1 MDPAPQQSLT
11 LDQCIDQIAQ
21 ELETADLH
29 YGHGAIDAQS
39 EALWIAS
46 KQLDLSPTDALD
58 HLGQV
63 MSTEQIVQALE
74 VTHIRISTRKPLA
87 YILGE
92 AWLMGVPFSLAS
104 KVLFPAPG

>member
-11 LDQCIDQIAQ
+11 LDQCIDHIAQ
-21 ELETADLH
+21 QLEAADLH

-46 KQLDLSPTDALD
+46 KQLDLSPADALD
-58 HLGQV
+58 HLEQV
-63 MSTEQIVQALE
+63 MSAEQIAQALE
-74 VTHIRISTRKPLA
+74 VTKTRISSRKPLA

-92 AWLMGVPFSLAS
+92 A
-104 KVLFPAPG
+104 